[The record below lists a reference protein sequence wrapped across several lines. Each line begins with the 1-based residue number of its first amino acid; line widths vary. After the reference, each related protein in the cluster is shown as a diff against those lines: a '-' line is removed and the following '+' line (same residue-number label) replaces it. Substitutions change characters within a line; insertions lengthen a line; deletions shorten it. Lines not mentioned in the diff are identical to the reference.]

1 MKDSAQ
7 FWTRVLAVAGAVLI
21 WLPLLAPVFFG
32 FMSLFSNGKF
42 LFDYLMPAEVFPSIL
57 VGTGLLI
64 WASIR
69 AKKYLKP
76 SLWSFV
82 TGTALLL
89 ICQGVAVV
97 TGLADGRVQGGWQ
110 MTLVMGIYF
119 GFLLAMLVLGVCSI
133 FLVRWVFKKQNG

>member
-1 MKDSAQ
+1 MKDSAK

-57 VGTGLLI
+57 VGAGLLI

-69 AKKYLKP
+69 AKRYLKP
-76 SLWSFV
+76 ILWSLGV
-82 TGTALLL
+82 GIALLL
-89 ICQGVAVV
+89 ISQGVAMV
-97 TGLADGRVQGGWQ
+97 TGLANGKVQGGWQ
-110 MTLVMGIYF
+110 MILVMGIYF
-119 GFLLAMLVLGVCSI
+119 GFLLAMLILGVCAVL
-133 FLVRWVFKKQNG
+133 LVRTLFMKGRD